1 ILRGEK
7 RAVNFTVLIYFTLL
21 SVIFLFGI
29 SKISDKYHL
38 DVGPALDDGFQSL
51 SEWVGIFSY
60 LYIIPSFI
68 IIAYILLRLAKRLF
82 VNTWVKVTIYLL
94 WLVALIVISFVSF
107 FVFVLIFYG
116 FAP

>member
-1 ILRGEK
+1 MFKLIVLLLFLIFIYFILSGEK
-7 RAVNFTVLIYFTLL
+7 RAVNFTVIIYFTLL

-38 DVGPALDDGFQSL
+38 DDGPALDDGFQSL

-94 WLVALIVISFVSF
+94 WLVALIVI
-107 FVFVLIFYG
+107 
-116 FAP
+116 